1 MTTGFSKTDALNDL
15 LSELTN
21 SLGADVL
28 GSAVVSTDG
37 IVFASRFN
45 SSVNVDRVS
54 AIAATVLG
62 VSRRVAKDLALG
74 SSSETIIQC
83 DGGYF
88 IIYPVNDKCLLA
100 INLRKGGNLGMVR
113 LEAADT
119 ADKISG
125 VMN

>member
-1 MTTGFSKTDALNDL
+1 MSSIASKTDALNDC
-15 LSELTN
+15 LSEL
-21 SLGADVL
+21 SAAMGADVL

-45 SSVNVDRVS
+45 SSVNIDRVS

-62 VSRRVAKDLALG
+62 VSRRVAKDLVLG
-74 SSSETIIQC
+74 SSNETIIQC
-83 DGGYF
+83 EGGFF

-100 INLRKGGNLGMVR
+100 VNLRKGGNLGMVR
-113 LEAADT
+113 LEASDT

-125 VMN
+125 IMS